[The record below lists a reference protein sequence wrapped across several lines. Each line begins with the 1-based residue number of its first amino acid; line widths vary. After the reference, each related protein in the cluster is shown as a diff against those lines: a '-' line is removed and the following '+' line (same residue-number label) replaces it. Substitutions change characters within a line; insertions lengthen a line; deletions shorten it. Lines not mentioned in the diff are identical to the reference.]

1 MPTDYKKLRELCPE
15 LEKQETELRQEL
27 PDVAVYA
34 LINTVGNVSHDALQ
48 AQPELAEEQRQ
59 AFGAQ
64 ERALAKGDRK
74 AADTAFTDAYGASK
88 KSMDNL
94 RDVCRAPSPPP
105 LVS

>member
-1 MPTDYKKLRELCPE
+1 MPTDYTKLRELCPE

-27 PDVAVYA
+27 PEVAVNA
-34 LINTVGNVSHDALQ
+34 VLNTMGNVNHDALQ
-48 AQPELAEEQRQ
+48 AQPELAAEQRQ
-59 AFGAQ
+59 AFDAQ

-74 AADTAFTDAYGASK
+74 AADKAFIDAHDASK